1 MAHRVRLQGS
11 SRAFTAAFRRELEN
25 AGLEAVVEAVE
36 SVTGARR
43 ATAKDLLIYEIKKK
57 AELQAFSRKRSV
69 RPFLVFTKLELRHDE
84 ISFLKEKGLM
94 GVIRPDTSPED
105 IFFHV
110 NKAIFCNRM
119 IKRNARAP
127 VNMPVEIIAGQKKI
141 STVSSLLSRDGM
153 FIVTLNP
160 LPLNCV
166 CELAFKVP
174 GIGKDFR
181 TGARVL
187 YNVPVNRDLNIISS
201 PQDPF
206 KRFISHPGMAV
217 FFLDLP
223 AQDRELIDRY
233 VKSLD

>member
-1 MAHRVRLQGS
+1 MGHRVRLQGS
-11 SRAFTAAFRRELEN
+11 SRAFTAAFRRGLEN
-25 AGLEAVVEAVE
+25 AGLEAVVSAPDA
-36 SVTGARR
+36 GR
-43 ATAKDLLIYEIKKK
+43 APAKDLIIYEIKKK

-84 ISFLKEKGLM
+84 ISSLKEKGLM
-94 GVIRPDTSPED
+94 GIIRPDTSPED

-119 IKRNARAP
+119 LKRNARAP
-127 VNMPVEIIAGQKKI
+127 VTMAVEIIAGRKKI
-141 STVSSLLSRDGM
+141 STFSSLLSRDGM

-160 LPLNCV
+160 LPVNCA
-166 CELAFKVP
+166 CKLAFKVP
-174 GIGKDFR
+174 GIGKGFR

-187 YNVPVNRDLNIISS
+187 YNVPVNKDLSIISS

-223 AQDRELIDRY
+223 VEDRDLIDRY
-233 VKSLD
+233 VRSLE

>member
-11 SRAFTAAFRRELEN
+11 SRAFTSAFRRELEN
-25 AGLEAVVEAVE
+25 AGLDAVVEAA
-36 SVTGARR
+36 GAASGDGRVP
-43 ATAKDLLIYEIKKK
+43 AKDLVIYEIRKKT
-57 AELQAFSRKRSV
+57 ELQAFSRKRSI
-69 RPFLVFTKLELRHDE
+69 RPFLVFTKLDLRRDE
-84 ISFLKEKGLM
+84 IASLKEKGLM

-110 NKAIFCNRM
+110 NKAIFCDRM
-119 IKRNARAP
+119 LKRNARAP
-127 VNMPVEIIAGQKKI
+127 VTMPVEITAGQKKI
-141 STVSSLLSRDGM
+141 STFSSLLSRDGM

-160 LPLNCV
+160 LPVNCV
-166 CELAFKVP
+166 CTLVFKLP

-187 YNVPVNRDLNIISS
+187 YNVPVNKDLNIISS

-223 AQDRELIDRY
+223 AHDRDLIDRH